1 LHKSYFQ
8 LEVDPYL
15 HGRLLFSRESGKLS
29 GQSSVV
35 HRQSSTYSQRYAALL
50 AFYGYSQLMFELV
63 FLGTSASA
71 PSVQRSLSSA
81 MVMVNEH
88 RFMIDCGEGT
98 QRQVLRSGLGFR
110 RLDKILLTHGH
121 LDHILGLGGL
131 ASTLGRWEA
140 LEELNIFGGAATLTR
155 VQLLMEVVFG
165 PNQIPNVGVALNR
178 MEAGLLFEDRHFTL
192 TAFPVQHRGPD
203 CFGFTFEEKSR
214 RPFRADKAEALGIP
228 PGPERREL
236 AQGNAITLVSGRVIQ
251 PDEVLGEAQR
261 GVKLCFVGDVSH
273 TGPLHKMVEGADL
286 LAIEA
291 TYCDED
297 KELAKQHGHITATA
311 AARLARNAGVKHLVL
326 HHVSRR
332 YRPQEILDEAQAI
345 FPETTV
351 ANDLELYQVRKDKKP
366 LVRDVRQQSS

>member
-1 LHKSYFQ
+1 
-8 LEVDPYL
+8 
-15 HGRLLFSRESGKLS
+15 
-29 GQSSVV
+29 
-35 HRQSSTYSQRYAALL
+35 
-50 AFYGYSQLMFELV
+50 MFELA

-71 PSVQRSLSSA
+71 PSIQRGLSSA
-81 MVMVNEH
+81 IVMIKEH

-98 QRQVLRSGLGFR
+98 QRQILRSGLGFR

-140 LEELNIFGGAATLTR
+140 LEELNIYGGAATLER

-165 PNQIPNVGVALNR
+165 ANQIPNVGVALNP
-178 MEAGLLFEDRHFTL
+178 MQAGLLFEDRHFTL
-192 TAFPVQHRGPD
+192 STFPVQHRGPD

-214 RPFRADKAEALGIP
+214 RPFLADKATALGIP

-236 AQGNAITLVSGRVIQ
+236 AEGRAITLANGQVIT
-251 PDEVLGEAQR
+251 PDQVLGEPQQ

-273 TGPLHKMVEGADL
+273 TGPLHKVVEGADL

-291 TYCDED
+291 TYVDAD
-297 KELAKQHGHITATA
+297 RELAKQHGHITATA

-326 HHVSRR
+326 HHISRR
-332 YRPQEILDEAQAI
+332 YRVQEILEEAQAI
-345 FPETTV
+345 FPATTV
-351 ANDLELYQVRKDKKP
+351 ANDLELYQVRRDKAP
-366 LVRDVRQQSS
+366 TIQNMRQMTA